1 MKRTILSLSVAATF
15 GLIGVAQ
22 AGESTSTTNT
32 SPSVSTTTTP
42 SGNSATSVGSTPDR
56 AAARSRAEARSED
69 ATDRPR
75 RTRRAPR
82 ASKG

>member
-1 MKRTILSLSVAATF
+1 MKRTILSLAVAATF

-32 SPSVSTTTTP
+32 SPAASRTTTP
-42 SGNSATSVGSTPDR
+42 SGNTATAVGSTPER

-69 ATDRPR
+69 AGTDRPR
-75 RTRRAPR
+75 TRRAAR

>member
-1 MKRTILSLSVAATF
+1 MKRSILSLAVAATF

-42 SGNSATSVGSTPDR
+42 SGTSATAVGSTPER
-56 AAARSRAEARSED
+56 AATRSRAEARSED

-82 ASKG
+82 AEKG

>member
-1 MKRTILSLSVAATF
+1 MKRSILSLAVAATF

-32 SPSVSTTTTP
+32 SPSASRTTTP
-42 SGNSATSVGSTPDR
+42 SGNTATAVGSTPER

-82 ASKG
+82 AEKG

>member
-1 MKRTILSLSVAATF
+1 MKRTILSLAVAATF
-15 GLIGVAQ
+15 GLISVAQ

-42 SGNSATSVGSTPDR
+42 SGNSATAVGSTPER
-56 AAARSRAEARSED
+56 AARRSRAEARSED
-69 ATDRPR
+69 ATERPA
-75 RTRRAPR
+75 RRARR